1 VFVDTS
7 GRRPQ
12 PDSAESMLSA
22 RYFGDRGFARHVL
35 LCLPAAL
42 RSQDATTIVK
52 TFASLDPTALAVTK
66 LDETSAPS
74 GLVHAS
80 TASGLPLS
88 VLCAGQEVPEH
99 VAQATVA
106 AILDQLVP
114 RAWARS

>member
-1 VFVDTS
+1 
-7 GRRPQ
+7 
-12 PDSAESMLSA
+12 
-22 RYFGDRGFARHVL
+22 
-35 LCLPAAL
+35 
-42 RSQDATTIVK
+42 
-52 TFASLDPTALAVTK
+52 VTK